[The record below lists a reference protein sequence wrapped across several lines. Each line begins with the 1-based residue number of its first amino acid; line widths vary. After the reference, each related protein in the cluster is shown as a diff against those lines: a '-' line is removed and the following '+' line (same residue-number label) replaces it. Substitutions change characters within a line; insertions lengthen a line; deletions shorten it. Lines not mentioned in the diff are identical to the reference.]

1 MRFRIIITLFILNLI
16 SLCLHGQQLY
26 FHRLTVDDG
35 LPHNTVNAFAQDKN
49 GFMWI
54 ASAEGLCRFDGY
66 KIKIYHSGKSPNTPV
81 NNRPAILLQDADGD
95 IWISFFTTTEVCKYN
110 DRKDDFTRYQLN
122 DLPSD
127 LQIRLRSTVGKGN
140 PDPVINKNST
150 WEVINHQ
157 LVQQDNRTGNRY
169 TYTGKTS
176 EEGSLFDSYVLS
188 LYLDNNDVLWVGTE
202 NGGVHYA
209 DVNRKKFEHYTFEF
223 DHSDFLSDNAVRVIC
238 EDDRNNLWVGTR
250 NNGLIRMSPDRSQ
263 YAYFDYTPSRK
274 ATLQE
279 KRIRQIYQDSK
290 GFIWIG
296 TQYGVFKYDYP
307 TSKTEH
313 YVDKSATAIDDNF
326 VYAIH
331 EDNHGI
337 LWMGTWKGMSSYN
350 FQTENFVS
358 YNPDETLVYSSVR
371 SIVPGKGGGLWIAT
385 ENGLTFMDYEV
396 SGQTAVNI
404 KATYYQHQEGDSH
417 SLNDDFLY
425 VLDVDADGNIW
436 IGTARGLNMYDISQ
450 KQFIRFNDIEY
461 LSNTL
466 IRGIVC
472 INDEV
477 WVSHRYGLTRLN
489 RKDLTYRHFD
499 KSDGLQD
506 NEFSEDAY
514 GKNTRTGELFFG
526 GNNGMNTFFPSQI
539 KDNPYPPK
547 IVFTDLKIQNKP
559 VEVRQEINGKVIL
572 ENPVFRTD
580 HLIFDHTNKEF
591 ELEFAALHYSNPTK
605 NRYAYKL
612 EGFDNQ
618 WIYTNATRRSVI
630 YSGLAA
636 GKYTLKV
643 KGSNCD
649 GVWNEDPI
657 EMQITILPPWW
668 ASGLAYV
675 LYLLLFLSVC
685 VAIVRNIIARKNLK
699 YRIQLEK
706 VKAEKAEEISQ
717 LRSTF
722 FTGISHELRSPV
734 TLIID
739 PLRRLIE
746 NKVAPEEMQKT
757 YQLMYRNSQRLLSLI
772 NQLLDFRK
780 LESSK
785 QELHLQEGDVILSV
799 KNVLEM
805 FELAAQKKNI
815 TLELETPAET
825 HMLVFDAGVL
835 DKVLVN
841 LLSNAIKYS
850 PEDTKV
856 TVKLSVSNLWFTIQV
871 IDQGIGI
878 APEMKEKIFD
888 LFFRVENSDNSKN
901 IGSGIGLA
909 LTRELIYLHKGN
921 ITVESE
927 PGVGSTF
934 TVLLPATLVAEC
946 EASGSNQTSYKDARI
961 LLLETESNKKNE
973 LAEEENHIS
982 DKPLILVVE
991 DNEDIRNYIKDS
1003 LTDNYNVITATNGK
1017 QGWEMA
1023 LEVIPTLIVSDVM
1036 MPEMSGF
1043 ELCEKL
1049 KKDEHTSHIPVIL
1062 LTAHQSDAARIEGY
1076 ETGADDYISKP
1087 FNTQLLRIRIQ
1098 NLVESREKLRSLFGN
1113 TTKMELKKISVNAAD
1128 EKFINRAVEVVRSH
1142 LADLNFTPDL
1152 FASEMAVSRAQLFR
1166 KIKAMTNQTVQEFIV
1181 TIRLNEASE
1190 LLLTTT
1196 YTIGEVAVMTGFSEA
1211 SNFTR
1216 SFTKKFKKT
1225 PSAYIKDSN

>member
-1 MRFRIIITLFILNLI
+1 MHFKIIIILFILTPI
-16 SLCLHGQQLY
+16 FLCLHGQQLY

-66 KIKIYHSGKSPNTPV
+66 RIKIYHSGKSPNTPV
-81 NNRPAILLQDADGD
+81 NNRPANLYRDDDGD
-95 IWISFFTTTEVCKYN
+95 VWISFFTTTEVCKYN
-110 DRKDDFTRYQLN
+110 DDKDDFTRFQL
-122 DLPSD
+122 DELSSE
-127 LQIRLRSTVGKGN
+127 LQKHLRSTIGKIV
-140 PDPVINKNST
+140 PEPVTDGKHT
-150 WEVINHQ
+150 WKVVNHQ
-157 LVQQDNRTGNRY
+157 LVQLNNQTGERY
-169 TYTGKTS
+169 VYKGKAS

-188 LYLDNNDVLWVGTE
+188 IYLDDNDILWVGTE
-202 NGGVHYA
+202 NGGFHYT
-209 DVNRKKFEHYTFEF
+209 DVNRKKFNHYTFEF
-223 DHSDFLSDNAVRVIC
+223 AHSDYLSDNAVRVIC
-238 EDDRNNLWVGTR
+238 EDNQNFLWVGTR

-263 YAYFDYTPSRK
+263 YIYFNYSPSKK

-279 KRIRQIYQDSK
+279 KRIRKIYQDSK
-290 GFIWIG
+290 GVIWVG
-296 TQYGVFKYDYP
+296 TQYGVYRYNCLTGDIKHF
-307 TSKTEH
+307 
-313 YVDKSATAIDDNF
+313 VDKTATAIDDNF
-326 VYAIH
+326 VYAIQ
-331 EDNHGI
+331 EDSRGI
-337 LWMGTWKGMSSYN
+337 LWIGTWKGMLSYN
-350 FQTENFVS
+350 SETENFVS
-358 YNPDETLVYSSVR
+358 YNPDETLVYNSVR
-371 SIVPGKGGGLWIAT
+371 SIAPGKDGGLWIAT
-385 ENGLTFMDYEV
+385 ENGLTFMDYEI

-404 KATYYQHQEGDSH
+404 KATYYQHQEGDPH
-417 SLNDDFLY
+417 SLNNDYLY
-425 VLDVDADGNIW
+425 ALDVDDDGNIW
-436 IGTARGLNMYDISQ
+436 VGTARGLNMYDISRR
-450 KQFIRFNDIEY
+450 QFIHFEDIEY
-461 LSNTL
+461 LSNAL

-477 WVSHRYGLTRLN
+477 WVSHRHGLTRLN
-489 RKDLTYRHFD
+489 RKDLTYRHYD

-526 GNNGMNTFFPSQI
+526 GNNGLNTFFPDQI

-547 IVFTDLKIQNKP
+547 MVFTGLKIHNKS
-559 VEVRQEINGKVIL
+559 VEVHQEVNGKVIL
-572 ENPVFRTD
+572 ENPVFKTN
-580 HLIFDHTNKEF
+580 HLIFNHTNKEF
-591 ELEFAALHYSNPTK
+591 ELEFAALHYSNPTQ

-630 YSGLAA
+630 YSGLSA

-643 KGSNCD
+643 KGANCD
-649 GVWNEDPI
+649 GVWNEEPI
-657 EMQITILPPWW
+657 EMRITILPPWW
-668 ASGLAYV
+668 ASGLAYAI
-675 LYLLLFLSVC
+675 YILLFLFIC
-685 VAIVRNIIARKNLK
+685 IVIIRNINARRNLK
-699 YRIQLEK
+699 YRMQLEK
-706 VKAEKAEEISQ
+706 VKAEKAEEVSQ

-739 PLRRLIE
+739 PLRKLVE
-746 NKVAPEEMQKT
+746 TQDAPPEVQKT
-757 YQLMYRNSQRLLSLI
+757 YQLMYRNAQRLLTLI

-785 QELHLQEGDVILSV
+785 QELHLHESDIIVFV
-799 KNVLEM
+799 KNVLGM

-815 TLELETPAET
+815 TLRLETSMQS
-825 HMLVFDAGVL
+825 HMLVFDAGIL

-850 PEDTKV
+850 PEDTMV
-856 TVKLSVSNLWFTIQV
+856 TVKLLVSDSLFTIQV

-878 APEMKEKIFD
+878 SPEMKEKIFD
-888 LFFRVENSDNSKN
+888 LFFRVEDNGKNKN

-909 LTRELIYLHKGN
+909 LTRELIHLHKGN
-921 ITVESE
+921 ITVDSE
-927 PGVGSTF
+927 LGVGSTF
-934 TVLLPATLVAEC
+934 TVLLPNALKAEIKI
-946 EASGSNQTSYKDARI
+946 SNNNQISEKDARI
-961 LLLETESNKKNE
+961 LLMETENI
-973 LAEEENHIS
+973 EENESTEEGNYTS

-991 DNEDIRNYIKDS
+991 DNDDIRDYIKES
-1003 LTDNYNVITATNGK
+1003 LSNNYRVITAINGK
-1017 QGWEMA
+1017 LGWERA
-1023 LEVIPTLIVSDVM
+1023 LETIPTLIVSDVM

-1043 ELCEKL
+1043 ELCGKL
-1049 KKDEHTSHIPVIL
+1049 KKDERTSHIPVIL
-1062 LTAHQSDAARIEGY
+1062 LTAHQSDEARMEGY

-1098 NLVESREKLRSLFGN
+1098 NLIESREKLRSLFGN
-1113 TTKMELKKISVNAAD
+1113 ATKMELKKISVNTAD
-1128 EKFINRAVEVVRSH
+1128 EKFINHAVEVVRSH

-1196 YTIGEVAVMTGFSEA
+1196 HTIGEVAVMTGFSEA

-1225 PSAYIKDSN
+1225 PSAYMKDNS